1 MPELP
6 VVFEIGTFVVL
17 GLVLLFDLLL
27 VVKRPHEPSMKEAG
41 LWVGFYIGLALLFA
55 GAMFVFTGPEY
66 GSQFVAGWVTEYSLS
81 IDNLFVFI
89 IIMAR
94 FSVPR
99 KYQQEVLM
107 FGISIALI
115 LRGIFIILGA
125 AIIENFSWVFFI
137 FGAFLLWTAYKQ
149 ATDNGEDEDEG
160 SDNKLIGKLR
170 NVLPMT
176 DKFDQGKIRTT
187 VDGKKVFTPM
197 LIVFITIGVTDLM
210 FAVDSIPAIFGLTQS
225 AFIVF
230 TANIFALMGLRQ
242 LYFLLGGLMD
252 RLIYLKHGLS
262 VILAFIGVKLILHA
276 LHVNELPFING
287 GEHVAWAPEIPTFV
301 SLAVILGTIV
311 IATVAS
317 LLSPKAKAVQAVAT
331 LENALKVYRSLE
343 EDAPHEERV
352 EAYDK
357 VTETYRAAVDAAKD
371 RDDVDLPEISDDARA
386 DFRAS
391 NPRLQNPGA
400 TDKISP
406 ADQTDK

>member
-1 MPELP
+1 MPALP
-6 VVFEIGTFVVL
+6 LAFEVGTFVVL

-41 LWVGFYIGLALLFA
+41 LWVGFYVGLALMFA
-55 GAMFVFTGPEY
+55 VMMFIFTGPEY

-107 FGISIALI
+107 FGIIIALI
-115 LRGIFIILGA
+115 LRGIFILVGA
-125 AIIENFSWVFFI
+125 AVIENFSWVFFL
-137 FGAFLLWTAYKQ
+137 FGAFLLWTAWKQ
-149 ATDNGEDEDEG
+149 ATDNGEDEEGG
-160 SDNKLIGKLR
+160 SDNKLVRKLTGF
-170 NVLPMT
+170 LPMT
-176 DKFDQGKIRTT
+176 ENFDGGKIRTV

-197 LIVFITIGVTDLM
+197 IIVFITIGVTDLM

-287 GEHVAWAPEIPTFV
+287 GESVAWAPEIPTFV

-317 LLSPKAKAVQAVAT
+317 LLSPKAKAVQAVAS
-331 LENALKVYRSLE
+331 LEAALKVYRSLG
-343 EDAPHEERV
+343 EDAPHAERAQ
-352 EAYDK
+352 AYDD
-357 VTETYRAAVDAAKD
+357 VTKTYRAAEKAAET
-371 RDDVDLPEISDDARA
+371 RSDVELPEITDEARA
-386 DFRAS
+386 RFLAS
-391 NPRLQNPGA
+391 DPRKPDNGQ
-400 TDKISP
+400 
-406 ADQTDK
+406 